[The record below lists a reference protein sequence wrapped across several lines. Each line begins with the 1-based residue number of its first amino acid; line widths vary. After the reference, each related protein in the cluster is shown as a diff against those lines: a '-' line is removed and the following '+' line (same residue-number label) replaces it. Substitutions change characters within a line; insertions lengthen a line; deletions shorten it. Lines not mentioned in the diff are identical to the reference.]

1 MQADAEGGS
10 TAHTGP
16 RARVGEELRTLPR
29 QFWLLTAGTFVYL
42 IGLDMCFPFQTTYL
56 NRSLGVPMTTVGLM
70 LGITLLAG
78 LPLQILGGA
87 AADRFG
93 RRPLL
98 IVAIVASMTLLIGLG
113 LSRQLWFIVTL
124 FAVEAAFGWAQYI
137 TASNSMVADLTPFA
151 RRAEAFSIT
160 RVALNAGAT
169 VGPLV
174 AAILLALDPSF
185 RLAFIG
191 GGLVCGVFLL
201 MVLVLFKETRPPTI
215 ARETVGTAVRGYGRV
230 LRDRRLLAFCLIAL
244 LPLYGFGQVWVTL
257 PIVLEDLQGVSAQ
270 TWGVIVAVYAAA
282 TAVLQ
287 YPVVRI
293 LGRYDHVLLVAL
305 GSACVGVGLGSS
317 AFAPWPWTFACV
329 LVLSFGLALFL
340 PISATVVSRMAP
352 VALRGRYMGA
362 WTLVYT
368 GGYALGPLLGGWAL
382 EALGGRGAFVAVGA
396 AGLLG
401 AVLFPLLRT
410 RGWTGSGEGS
420 AAETTAA
427 LGEELR
433 GERPGQVV

>member
-1 MQADAEGGS
+1 VHRDL
-10 TAHTGP
+10 TT
-16 RARVGEELRTLPR
+16 RVGGELRTLPR
-29 QFWLLTAGTFVYL
+29 QFWLLTGGTFVYL

-56 NRSLGVPMTTVGLM
+56 NRSLGVPMTTVGLI
-70 LGITLLAG
+70 LGVTLFAG
-78 LPLQILGGA
+78 LPMQIAGGA

-98 IVAIVASMTLLIGLG
+98 IVAIIASMTLLIGLA
-113 LSRQLWFIVTL
+113 LSRQLWFIVVL

-137 TASNSMVADLTPFA
+137 TASNSMVADLTPLE
-151 RRAEAFSIT
+151 RRAEAFSIM
-160 RVALNAGAT
+160 RVALNAGAM

-201 MVLVLFKETRPPTI
+201 MVAVQFKETRPPTG
-215 ARETVGTAVRGYGRV
+215 ARETVGTVVLGYGRV
-230 LRDRRLLAFCLIAL
+230 LRDRRLLAFCLVAL

-257 PIVLEDLQGVSAQ
+257 PIMLEDLQGVSAQ
-270 TWGVIVAVYAAA
+270 MWGVIVAVHAAG

-287 YPVVRI
+287 YPVVRV
-293 LGRYDHVLLVAL
+293 LGRYDHILLVAL
-305 GSACVGVGLGSS
+305 GSACVGTGLGGS
-317 AFAPWPWTFACV
+317 AFAPWPWTFACIII
-329 LVLSFGLALFL
+329 LSFGLALFL
-340 PISATVVSRMAP
+340 PISSTIVSRMAP

-368 GGYALGPLLGGWAL
+368 AGYALGPLLGGWTL
-382 EALGGRGAFVAVGA
+382 EALGGRGAFALVGA

-401 AVLFPLLRT
+401 AALFMLLRT
-410 RGWTGSGEGS
+410 RGWTGTGDG
-420 AAETTAA
+420 ADATAA